1 MFHGGK
7 MPGDWK
13 PIAREY
19 NPLAAG
25 SIDGTDTEPHDRA
38 VWRAMHA
45 HHTPP
50 ELPSKSDRT
59 LFVGRLPQN
68 LKEDQLRDR
77 FSRFGVV
84 ESVHLVTDIVT
95 GQSRRYGFVEFR
107 RGRDAAEAQR
117 ECRGLEIEGRQV
129 IVDWEAGRK
138 MKGWI
143 PRRLG
148 GGWGGR
154 KEAGQLRFGCVD
166 RLWKKPIVINPQQ
179 NYTDTKGEYS
189 GRGNRGAERY
199 MRNRDGPKKIR
210 GRRTSSPFQR
220 EEESHRR
227 TRPFNPRRDG
237 SESRGSSDYRR
248 SQNNAD
254 YRD

>member
-1 MFHGGK
+1 

-19 NPLAAG
+19 DPLAAG

-50 ELPSKSDRT
+50 ELSSNSDRT

-84 ESVHLVTDIVT
+84 ESIHLVTDIVT
-95 GQSRRYGFVEFR
+95 GQSKGYGFVEFR

-166 RLWKKPIVINPQQ
+166 RPWKKPIVINPQQ
-179 NYTDTKGEYS
+179 NPADAKGGYAA
-189 GRGNRGAERY
+189 RGNRPAERY
-199 MRNRDGPKKIR
+199 TRNRDSPR
-210 GRRTSSPFQR
+210 DARERRTSVPFRR
-220 EEESHRR
+220 EEE
-227 TRPFNPRRDG
+227 PRRRAKPFYQRRDE
-237 SESRGSSDYRR
+237 SESRGTGDPRR